1 MSLKPSPGGIGD
13 EDRRVFRL
21 IKILASEGRHAL
33 HCVFKWGCKKKS
45 TESIGDYL
53 KNEKKMTNKD
63 YKNRFDTMMQKTID
77 KDPSGESY
85 DVSLIFACIKW
96 GCNQLAEANVE
107 WQEGQENLESLC
119 TKVKNM
125 RNRLFHGEEVPN
137 DDVMNEKCRDITEVL
152 ENVVKKAGSRYGVS
166 DGEVK
171 SSLKKIN
178 TQVCHIMT
186 ARLGEEDINEL
197 LKFREERKK
206 SILKI
211 GREELSQQYKDTS
224 KIDPASFVTGKE
236 RLDVENV
243 FTKLEVICENMD
255 ETHEVGYKELLEVK
269 TELEEKPT
277 VIIVEGDAGA
287 GKTTLTKLIL
297 SDWAKGSTIFTGLER
312 YDLVF
317 WAEGKKRISSYL
329 GLIQGLLPT
338 ASYKF
343 DDADLVRSVLQL
355 EVLLVMDG
363 FDELNTESE
372 KLIKELLHK
381 QVPSS
386 KGHLQLLITTRP
398 SKLSD
403 LCNVLGAHTKKI
415 QTKLRGISLEKR
427 VEFVSKLHNEMIK
440 EKQSYQDTQKLV
452 DLLKQSQARLGEH
465 YRLPL
470 NLTLLTYLWASDP
483 TKVNPETTSTGLY
496 IAFLELIESRLQARL
511 QERLGCVALPEGR
524 SQEVVREFQKDLYR
538 VCMDTLLSDSM
549 QLSTESKDVL
559 EKKCE
564 DLEVPFNEMIEA
576 FLVVEKEW
584 TSSGYITELTVP
596 HKSILEFY
604 AANQFMTYINNKLK
618 NEEQE
623 KKIKSLL
630 MNRGITKAEIDD
642 ILQRSESEDIKSLKK
657 ICNDL
662 LKTDQNLAKYDN
674 MLLHLTGLL
683 THQCPDMLHRYAE
696 DLVDILKEA
705 EFKGTKWL
713 DILVEAK
720 CDDTLATL
728 LAPLND
734 LQLIVRDGHMGAA
747 LALFKYLDTN
757 IPVQVILENE
767 VTYIPRLDDMLCQ
780 LSQRDCAVQI
790 FFKHQWK
797 NKECGSSDEYL
808 GKLQP
813 EGCSSYGCSVTKFTG
828 HLGTLSCLPETTT
841 ELKIAFANTEH
852 AKQLLVELNDL
863 VNKRSDITY
872 IGIHVMSEVRPDD
885 LTPLR
890 VLKPLQG
897 RETGSLWLSGVDKD
911 WEMKCGVIRALL
923 PAEGMFNSIMF
934 PQCNFTAKRCTDIL
948 KCLKEL
954 GVKVN
959 KKGGIRFF
967 STFEKNELL
976 DLKEFARQSLGC
988 ALYCS
993 DESSVW

>member
-1 MSLKPSPGGIGD
+1 M
-13 EDRRVFRL
+13 FRL

-63 YKNRFDTMMQKTID
+63 YKNRFDTMMQKTIN

-452 DLLKQSQARLGEH
+452 DLLKQSQVRLGEH

-496 IAFLELIESRLQARL
+496 IAFLELIESRLQTRL
-511 QERLGCVALPEGR
+511 QDQLSCVALPEGKI
-524 SQEVVREFQKDLYR
+524 QEVVREFQKDLYR

-559 EKKCE
+559 EKKCK
-564 DLEVPFNEMIEA
+564 DLKVSFNEMIEA

-584 TSSGYITELTVP
+584 TSNGYKTELTVP

-604 AANQFMTYINNKLK
+604 AANQFINKLRNDK
-618 NEEQE
+618 SED
-623 KKIKSLL
+623 IVSLL
-630 MNRGITKAEIDD
+630 MKDYGKTKDEIEKFLGSLEPDV
-642 ILQRSESEDIKSLKK
+642 KSLKK

-662 LKTDQNLAKYDN
+662 LKTDQNLAKYEN

-683 THQCPDMLHRYAE
+683 THQCPDMLHKYADE
-696 DLVDILKEA
+696 LVDILKEA
-705 EFKGTKWL
+705 DFKGTKWL

-720 CDDTLATL
+720 CDATLATL

-767 VTYIPRLDDMLCQ
+767 VTYIPHLDDMLCQ

-863 VNKRSDITY
+863 VNKSGDITY
-872 IGIHVMSEVRPDD
+872 IGIHVMSEVRPDG
-885 LTPLR
+885 LTPLP

-911 WEMKCGVIRALL
+911 WEMKCRVIRALL